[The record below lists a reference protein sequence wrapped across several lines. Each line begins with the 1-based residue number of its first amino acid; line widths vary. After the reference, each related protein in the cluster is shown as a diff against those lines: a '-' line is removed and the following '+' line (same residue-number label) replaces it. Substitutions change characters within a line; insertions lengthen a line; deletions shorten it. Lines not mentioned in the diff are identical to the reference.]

1 MELSILGS
9 DPEPL
14 EPLPLGQQEY
24 LEPRTAEHRG
34 EEAGVVHVSVWGG
47 GAEIHREES
56 PEVGLGLEKRLALQH
71 PSFTL
76 QSECILYWVFLAVL
90 WEAFC
95 PGIHTSKCW

>member
-47 GAEIHREES
+47 GAELHREES
-56 PEVGLGLEKRLALQH
+56 PRSG
-71 PSFTL
+71 
-76 QSECILYWVFLAVL
+76 SE
-90 WEAFC
+90 
-95 PGIHTSKCW
+95 P